1 MDPAPQRG
9 PGAAADTRPEP
20 AAAED
25 HAAVRRRRRWRQ
37 AVIVAIAIAAI
48 TSGLILG
55 RHTLAASLSELTELD
70 WTWFGVAICCEA
82 VSLTA
87 FGLSRRRLLR
97 ADGHQA
103 RFGTVMAVTYASNA
117 LSMTIPFA
125 GAELAVVFSYREF
138 RRRGLGQAITGWA
151 LAVSAIMSTSALA
164 VVLVAGAIA
173 GGQSVASVAGLA
185 GAVFFLLPAAAVL
198 LALRY
203 RQVRAGLNRFL
214 TFVIGVSRRLFH
226 WPGEGAA
233 RSLED
238 VLERIAKIRMPPRD
252 YAEVFGLALLNWLGD
267 CACLACAIKATGQP
281 VPWHGLLLA
290 YAAGAAV
297 GSTGLT
303 PGGFLLVETTLT
315 AALVATGMGTAAAL
329 AAVLAYRL
337 ISFWMILI
345 GGWTTMIFLTRAKP
359 PQSGALPPRI

>member
-1 MDPAPQRG
+1 MDPAPLRD
-9 PGAAADTRPEP
+9 PGTAADPRPGQAHAEGQP
-20 AAAED
+20 AS
-25 HAAVRRRRRWRQ
+25 RRRHRWRQ
-37 AVIVAIAIAAI
+37 AAIIVLAVSAI
-48 TSGLILG
+48 TFGIIAG
-55 RHTLAASLSELTELD
+55 RHTLAESLNELTDLD

-138 RRRGLGQAITGWA
+138 RRKGLGQAITGWA

-164 VVLVAGAIA
+164 VVLIAGAIA
-173 GGQSVASVAGLA
+173 GGRSVATAAGLA

-203 RQVRAGLNRFL
+203 RQVRAALNRVL
-214 TFVIGVSRRLFH
+214 GYLIGVSRRLFNR
-226 WPGEGAA
+226 PGEGAA

-238 VLERIAKIRMPPRD
+238 VLERVAKIRMPPRD

-329 AAVLAYRL
+329 AAVLTYRL
-337 ISFWMILI
+337 VSFWLILI
-345 GGWTTMIFLTRAKP
+345 GGWTTMIFLTRASP
-359 PQSGALPPRI
+359 PRLRSLPPRI